1 MYPDFEDE
9 LFLAPESTVS
19 LHFDRAL
26 EDRSEDWGIDDSDV
40 LAQAERD
47 AWARHAA
54 RSNGFGDGLD
64 TADTCTDDRPR
75 TLRDAIRRVI
85 ELP

>member
-1 MYPDFEDE
+1 MYHDIDDE

-19 LHFDRAL
+19 LHFDAGSAD
-26 EDRSEDWGIDDSDV
+26 ESEDWGSDHSDV
-40 LAQAERD
+40 LAQAESD

-54 RSNGFGDGLD
+54 RSNGFGEGLAAFDGGS
-64 TADTCTDDRPR
+64 DDRPT
-75 TLRDAIRRVI
+75 TLRDAIRLVM